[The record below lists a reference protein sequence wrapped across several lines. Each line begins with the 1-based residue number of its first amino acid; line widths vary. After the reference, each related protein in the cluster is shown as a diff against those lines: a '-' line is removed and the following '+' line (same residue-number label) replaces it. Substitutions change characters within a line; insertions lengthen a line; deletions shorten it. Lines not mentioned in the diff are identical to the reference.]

1 MDVSAGCDCA
11 PSALREGAVENMAIG
26 WRPSRPRSD
35 TLLRISVSSNQDRNS
50 PTTCTS
56 RITRHDEDAANL
68 RSWGIKPETATYS
81 HSIINET
88 CKLLIFNAPEAAP
101 QKFSVIF
108 PVKVRS
114 SSIGEGFRAV
124 RPKLSFRDLSTRAN
138 IADNIG
144 ARPGRSRNRLTSAG
158 IELIKL
164 LS

>member
-81 HSIINET
+81 HSIINEPSTLLT
-88 CKLLIFNAPEAAP
+88 CNAPEADP
-101 QKFSVIF
+101 QKFTVVF
-108 PVKVRS
+108 TVKVRS
-114 SSIGEGFRAV
+114 TSIGAGFQAIG
-124 RPKLSFRDLSTRAN
+124 PKVTFRDLSRS
-138 IADNIG
+138 IDSWG
-144 ARPGRSRNRLTSAG
+144 ARERFIAPRRDPRSAP
-158 IELIKL
+158 ELKMHQTP
-164 LS
+164 

>member
-81 HSIINET
+81 HSIINEPS
-88 CKLLIFNAPEAAP
+88 KLLIRKE
-101 QKFSVIF
+101 
-108 PVKVRS
+108 
-114 SSIGEGFRAV
+114 
-124 RPKLSFRDLSTRAN
+124 LSGTW
-138 IADNIG
+138 
-144 ARPGRSRNRLTSAG
+144 
-158 IELIKL
+158 
-164 LS
+164 